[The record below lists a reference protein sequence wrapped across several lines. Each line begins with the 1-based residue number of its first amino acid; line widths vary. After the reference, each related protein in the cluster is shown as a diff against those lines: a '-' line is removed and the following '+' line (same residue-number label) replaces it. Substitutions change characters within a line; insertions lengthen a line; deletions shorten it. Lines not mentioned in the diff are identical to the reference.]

1 MTAANNDLLPDSA
14 GGARSAGASRTVY
27 AIGDIHGRFDLLQG
41 ALRAIAAHSRS
52 RRSRLV
58 FLGDYVDRG
67 PQSREVVTVMMALQR
82 DPGVT
87 CLKGNHENLMVQ
99 ALTSGRT
106 SDMSQWIA
114 AGGDQT
120 LRSYG
125 VSQLEQAREA
135 IPVEHV
141 RWMAGLPLTSGDGR
155 RIYVHAGLM
164 PSVSLEKQ
172 RPEWCLGIR
181 DRFLRAAPDQ
191 FDAHIV
197 HGHTPAWAGKS
208 NRAEPELLA
217 HRTNLDCGAYDTG
230 VLAVGVFDEAVGG
243 GPVELLVTYAR
254 SDSSVVTMPVAVPAA
269 SNVEQARPRAIGW
282 LRFWPRPSASAR
294 GHR

>member
-1 MTAANNDLLPDSA
+1 MAAITDVLPDQARDASSA
-14 GGARSAGASRTVY
+14 GDRRAVY
-27 AIGDIHGRFDLLQG
+27 AIGDIHGRFDLLEG
-41 ALRAIAAHSRS
+41 ALRAIAAHSKS
-52 RRSRLV
+52 HRSRLI

-67 PQSREVVTVMMALQR
+67 PQSREVVTLLTALQR
-82 DPGVT
+82 DPCVT
-87 CLKGNHENLMVQ
+87 CLKGNHESLMVQ
-99 ALTSGRT
+99 ALTSGR
-106 SDMSQWIA
+106 SDDMSRWIA

-125 VSQLEQAREA
+125 VSQLDQAREA
-135 IPVEHV
+135 IPADHV

-181 DRFLRAAPDQ
+181 ERFLRADPDQ

-208 NRAEPELLA
+208 DRAAPELLA

-230 VLAVGVFDEAVGG
+230 ILAVGVFDEAVEG
-243 GPVELLVTYAR
+243 GPVELLVTYALA
-254 SDSSVVTMPVAVPAA
+254 DNSVVTTTVAVPPARH
-269 SNVEQARPRAIGW
+269 VEQAAPRANGW
-282 LRFWPRPSASAR
+282 LRFWPRLSASAR
-294 GHR
+294 GVR